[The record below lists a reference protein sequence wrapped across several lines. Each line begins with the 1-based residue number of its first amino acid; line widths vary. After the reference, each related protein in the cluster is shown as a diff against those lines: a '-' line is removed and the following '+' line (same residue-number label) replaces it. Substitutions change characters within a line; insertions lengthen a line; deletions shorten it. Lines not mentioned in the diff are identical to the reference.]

1 MYGQDTV
8 LRRRSV
14 RNRGYKYI
22 IKRRQEGYWLFCVN
36 AIWINHILKEHG
48 IRPKDF
54 RQLTWQD
61 LAEVQDSAFG
71 RRLFLEIKPR
81 NFWQMA
87 DTLSLK
93 YVSYDLEK
101 GSRLYEQDWF
111 LRYPLFAQEDV
122 YELLR
127 DNGLRQED
135 AIRIMEVVRRGQC
148 GNDLKWR
155 EFIELYDVPEGMVE
169 AFSRCVYLPPREK
182 VVSDLLDIISL
193 AIRCKA
199 RGKID

>member
-1 MYGQDTV
+1 M
-8 LRRRSV
+8 

-22 IKRRQEGYWLFCVN
+22 IKSRQEGYWLFCVN
-36 AIWINHILKEHG
+36 AVWINQILRDHG
-48 IRPKDF
+48 IRPRDF

-71 RRLFLEIKPR
+71 RRLFLELKPG

-93 YVSYDLEK
+93 YASYDLEK
-101 GSRLYEQDWF
+101 GSHLYEQDWF
-111 LRYPLFAQEDV
+111 LHYPLFAQEDV

-127 DNGLRQED
+127 DSGLRQED
-135 AIRIMEVVRRGQC
+135 ALRIMEVVRRGRC

-155 EFIELYDVPEGMVE
+155 EFIELYDVSEGMVE
-169 AFSRCVYLPPREK
+169 AFSRCIYLPPREK
-182 VVSDLLDIISL
+182 VVTDLLDIISL
-193 AIRCKA
+193 AIQSKA

>member
-1 MYGQDTV
+1 M
-8 LRRRSV
+8 

-22 IKRRQEGYWLFCVN
+22 IKSGHEGYWLFCVN
-36 AIWINHILKEHG
+36 AIWINQLLREHS

-61 LAEVQDSAFG
+61 LAEAQDTAFG
-71 RRLFLEIKPR
+71 RRLFLELKPR

-93 YVSYDLEK
+93 YASYDLEK
-101 GSRLYEQDWF
+101 GSHLCEQDWF

-127 DNGLRQED
+127 DSGLRQED

-148 GNDLKWR
+148 SNDLKWR

-169 AFSRCVYLPPREK
+169 AFSRCIYLPPREK
-182 VVSDLLDIISL
+182 VVTDLLDFISL
-193 AIRCKA
+193 AIQSKA